1 MARACGI
8 HCGMA
13 TLKTSM
19 LLLAAL
25 LAIGL
30 AVPAS
35 AQINPFGRD
44 QRITN
49 EDLRLIDAAS
59 AKLYKTETPQV
70 GAVERWTNPATGN
83 SGTVTLTQIFEKS
96 GMPCR
101 KLRHSIR
108 VKGAKDPV
116 IYIFDRCRVKSGEWK
131 FA

>member
-1 MARACGI
+1 MTRACGI

-13 TLKTSM
+13 TGRTFL

-25 LAIGL
+25 LAIGV
-30 AVPAS
+30 AAPAS

-49 EDLRLIDAAS
+49 EDLQLIDAAS
-59 AKLYKTETPQV
+59 SKLYKTETPQL
-70 GAVERWTNPATGN
+70 GAAERWSNPTTGN

-116 IYIFDRCRVKSGEWK
+116 VYIFDRCRVKSGEWK